1 MLQEVG
7 FTVESAAFERDYH
20 SGRMPTCAVE
30 SLGKIAHGK
39 YLQRIGKML
48 KALPVL
54 RRALK
59 RNDVAYASGPD
70 MALFA
75 LVAGV
80 GLGRPVVVE
89 VGDIRHV
96 QVSPGLKGKV
106 ARFIERFVINAC
118 GLLVVTAPGF
128 VDGYYRGR
136 LRCKTPVLVL
146 ENKLDERAMAG
157 LKPPPAQVA
166 AAAHAAAPAPAG
178 ASPSSGTRSV
188 PLRVGYFG
196 VLRCEWSWK
205 TLAALARARPD
216 MHVVIA
222 GYPMEPAD
230 LPAEA
235 AKIPN
240 VEFRGQYRSP
250 QDLPGLY
257 GDVDLVWACYPSP
270 AVADPDWRWAQSIC
284 RSNRFYESC
293 FFQRPIITVAGS
305 GDGVDVE
312 RYQLGLV
319 LKTLSTDAILEAI
332 GKVSEGDRAG
342 WQRNLAA
349 LPRNVYMYGAETEE
363 LRRILTDMGA
373 ARRSR

>member
-1 MLQEVG
+1 VVGHPRDSKRISMLQEVG
-7 FTVESAAFERDYH
+7 FAVEAAAFERDYH
-20 SGRMPTCAVE
+20 SGRMPTCPVE
-30 SLGKIAHGK
+30 SLGRIAHGK

-48 KALPVL
+48 RALPIL
-54 RRALK
+54 RRAMK
-59 RNDVAYASGPD
+59 RSDVAYASGPD
-70 MALFA
+70 MAFFA
-75 LVAGV
+75 LVAGL

-89 VGDIRHV
+89 VGDIRHL
-96 QVSPGLKGKV
+96 QVSPGLKGKL
-106 ARFIERFVINAC
+106 ARFVERFVVDAC

-157 LKPPPAQVA
+157 L
-166 AAAHAAAPAPAG
+166 HAA
-178 ASPSSGTRSV
+178 PSSDARSA

-205 TLAALARARPD
+205 TLAALARSRPD
-216 MHVVIA
+216 IRVVIA

-270 AVADPDWRWAQSIC
+270 AVTDPDWRWAQAIC

-312 RYQLGLV
+312 RYGLGLV
-319 LKTLSTDAILEAI
+319 LEDLSTDAILQAV
-332 GKVSEGDRAG
+332 GKVSGEDRAQ
-342 WQRNLAA
+342 WQRNVAA

-373 ARRSR
+373 TRRSP